1 MRMLMKKTNTEAKIR
16 KKLKM
21 QYVDRELQSHKE
33 ASTINIYFNICV
45 TSTNK
50 LLGWQRKSYSSLPEK
65 VNFMPFTLAMVKE
78 KIRSQT

>member
-33 ASTINIYFNICV
+33 ASTINVYLNICM

-50 LLGWQRKSYSSLPEK
+50 LLG
-65 VNFMPFTLAMVKE
+65 
-78 KIRSQT
+78 

>member
-1 MRMLMKKTNTEAKIR
+1 MLMKKTNTETKIR

-33 ASTINIYFNICV
+33 ASTINIYLNISV
-45 TSTNK
+45 TSTNM
-50 LLGWQRKSYSSLPEK
+50 LLGWQRKGYSSLPEK

-78 KIRSQT
+78 KIQSQT